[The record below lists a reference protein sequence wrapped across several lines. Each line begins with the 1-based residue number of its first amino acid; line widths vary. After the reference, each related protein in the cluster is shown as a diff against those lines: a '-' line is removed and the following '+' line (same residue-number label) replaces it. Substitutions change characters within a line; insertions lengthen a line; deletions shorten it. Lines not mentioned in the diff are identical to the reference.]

1 MTARDSWHNRF
12 QTMGDIAEGEFAKWA
27 RRNGHSIERLG
38 WDRPRM
44 GVSKM
49 SEILRHIPDFYAS
62 DGYLYE
68 VVGMGRDGILK
79 GVKVDKWESLKYWN
93 TVQPLRLFIYNSSNG
108 AWVMLPWPTLVQMV
122 AKARRLG
129 VRSFKNDGN
138 EYYPIKWEWL
148 EPYQIGETSE

>member
-1 MTARDSWHNRF
+1 MTSRQDWNNRF
-12 QTMGDIAEGEFAKWA
+12 QVMGDTAEAQFERWA
-27 RRNGHSIERLG
+27 RRNGLSVERLG

-49 SEILRHIPDFYAS
+49 SEELRHLPDFFAS

-68 VVGMGRDGILK
+68 VVGMGRDGVLK
-79 GVKVDKWESLKYWN
+79 GVKLDKWESLKFWN
-93 TVQPLRLFIYNSSNG
+93 KVQDVRLFIYNSAEG
-108 AWVMLPWPTLVQMV
+108 ALILLPWPTLIQMV

-138 EYYPIKWEWL
+138 EYYPILWEWL
-148 EPYQIGETSE
+148 QHYQIGEVDE